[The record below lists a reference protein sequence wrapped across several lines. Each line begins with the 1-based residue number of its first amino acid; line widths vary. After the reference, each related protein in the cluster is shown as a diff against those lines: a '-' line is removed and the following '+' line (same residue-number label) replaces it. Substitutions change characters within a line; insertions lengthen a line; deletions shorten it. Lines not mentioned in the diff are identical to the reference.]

1 MEEFSFGTLATDELR
16 LAQLKSQRRG
26 VVHLNRIEPRDP
38 LPGQPVAVIA
48 HTGSDVS
55 IASLTCRYTTDNSDP
70 SGGQAFET
78 PFEQTG
84 IEWDTL
90 TWGYLTSWRAWTP
103 PQPSG
108 TVVRYQVMAV
118 PTGGGGH
125 ILADGGTTFSFLV
138 DNDPPPAWAREAVVY
153 QIFLDRFHPGNGNG
167 WRPAR
172 SPAEFYGG
180 TLCGVTEKMN
190 YLADL
195 GVNCLWLSPCF
206 SSPSHHGYDA
216 TDLFT
221 IEPRLGTL
229 VDLKALV
236 AEAHRHGV
244 RILLDLAANH
254 VSNQHPAFQSAHS
267 DPKSPYWDW
276 FIWKKWPD
284 EYDSFFGVKELPE
297 INLAYPAARQHVIEA
312 AVFWVSEC
320 DVDGY
325 RLDYAHGPEHDFWI
339 DFRKAVRAAKP
350 DSWLFGEVVETAEL
364 QRSFEGRLDGTLD
377 FLLLQAL
384 RGAFAFGSWDV
395 ARLDAFLTAHEAYF
409 PENFSRPSFLD
420 NHDMNRFLW
429 VTGGNTARLR
439 LAALCQ
445 FTLAGPPII
454 YYGTEVGLSQ
464 ERDIWQNGLGILEES
479 RLPMLWGQA
488 QDRDLL
494 SYYRKLIKLRRMHPA
509 LRRGRRL
516 ALHVNAEAGTYA
528 YAREDG
534 SERLVVALNNNAK
547 AHTIAVKRAPATDLL
562 TGVTY
567 PVQGG
572 EAIISLEPW
581 GGVLLGEK

>member
-38 LPGQPVAVIA
+38 FPGQPVAVMA
-48 HTGSDVS
+48 QTGSDVS
-55 IASLTCRYTTDNSDP
+55 TARLTCRYTTDDSDP
-70 SGGQAFET
+70 SGEQALET
-78 PFEQTG
+78 PFEQAG

-90 TWGYLTSWRAWTP
+90 TWGYLTSWRAWIP
-103 PQPSG
+103 PQPAG
-108 TVVRYQVMAV
+108 TVVRYQIMAV
-118 PTGGGGH
+118 YTGGGGH
-125 ILADGGTTFSFLV
+125 ILADSGTTFCFIV
-138 DNDPPPAWAREAVVY
+138 DDDPPPAWAREAVIY
-153 QIFLDRFHPGNGNG
+153 QIFLDRFHPGNGNS
-167 WRPAR
+167 WRPVR

-180 TLCGVTEKMN
+180 TLRGVTEKMD

-206 SSPSHHGYDA
+206 PSPSHHGYDA

-221 IEPRLGTL
+221 IEPRLGTID
-229 VDLKALV
+229 DLKTLV
-236 AEAHRHGV
+236 AEAHRHGIRV
-244 RILLDLAANH
+244 LLDFVANH
-254 VSNQHPAFQSAHS
+254 VSNQHPVFQSARS
-267 DPKSPYWDW
+267 DPKSPYREW
-276 FIWKKWPD
+276 FIWEKWPD
-284 EYDSFFGVKELPE
+284 VYDTFFGVKELPE
-297 INLAYPAARQHVIEA
+297 INLAHPAARQHVIEA
-312 AVFWVSEC
+312 AAFWVSEC

-325 RLDYAHGPEHDFWI
+325 RLDYAYGPEHDFWI

-350 DSWLFGEVVETAEL
+350 DCWLFGEVVETAEL
-364 QRSFEGRLDGTLD
+364 QRSFEGRLDGALD

-429 VTGGNTARLR
+429 VTDGNTAKLR

-445 FTLAGPPII
+445 FTLAGAPII

-464 ERDIWQNGLGILEES
+464 ARDTRQNGLGILEEA
-479 RLPMLWGQA
+479 RLPMLWNEA
-488 QDRDLL
+488 QDRGLL
-494 SYYRKLIKLRRMHPA
+494 NYYRKLIHLRRKHPA
-509 LRRGRRL
+509 LWRGRRQT
-516 ALHVNAEAGTYA
+516 LHVNAEAGTYA

-534 SERLVVALNNNAK
+534 NEELVVALNNSAET
-547 AHTIAVKRAPATDLL
+547 HTITLQGVPTTDLL
-562 TGVTY
+562 TDITY
-567 PVQGG
+567 PVREGG
-572 EAIISLEPW
+572 VMISLKPW
-581 GGVLLGEK
+581 TGVLLGQK